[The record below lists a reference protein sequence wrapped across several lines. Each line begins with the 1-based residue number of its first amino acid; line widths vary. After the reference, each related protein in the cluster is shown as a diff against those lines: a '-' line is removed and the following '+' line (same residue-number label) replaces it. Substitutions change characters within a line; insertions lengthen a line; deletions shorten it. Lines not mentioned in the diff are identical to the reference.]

1 MPVWCEDFA
10 TSSLEEVLR
19 WQAENRAWSKELRR
33 RTNVLVNSRLANEI
47 SLADYLENR
56 KLAHEHAA
64 ECRRRADILDAQI
77 VRRTASGSVSR
88 AR

>member
-1 MPVWCEDFA
+1 MSVWCEDFA
-10 TSSLEEVLR
+10 TSSLEEVLE

-47 SLADYLENR
+47 SLDDYLANR

-77 VRRTASGSVSR
+77 MRRTVGSASR
-88 AR
+88 AS